1 MVTQCLKNIKKN
13 FKEAAM
19 SEERD
24 DLIILT
30 DDDGNEESY
39 SFLDLIEYDGC
50 EYVVLYPE
58 REDNDGTVEILRV
71 EDLNEEEDAYLP
83 VDSEEVLN
91 AVFELFKEKNKDDFD
106 FE

>member
-1 MVTQCLKNIKKN
+1 
-13 FKEAAM
+13 M

-58 REDNDGTVEILRV
+58 RDEADDDGTVEILRV

-91 AVFELFKEKNKDDFD
+91 AVFELFREKNKDE
-106 FE
+106 FEFE